1 MIDIIDDV
9 EIEPEEES
17 FFVALERADTVPDG
31 IQLLERTAEVSIYD
45 NDRKSIPRMQQNNQ
59 VYHIIVSEAT
69 LGFRELIV
77 SVREELERV
86 EVCLE
91 VTSPSDTN
99 CPVYYPIKFVVST
112 FDRSAGNSV
121 TTSYIYIIVTSW
133 YSGSGVDYIQPNS
146 SFSYSSCSKRDCFNI
161 AILDD
166 MELEAVESFI
176 VSLTPDAGIR
186 NAIVLNQDTIQINI
200 IDNDGELT
208 DRHCNITALHTRL
221 MYLRLVPSVPGS
233 F

>member
-1 MIDIIDDV
+1 
-9 EIEPEEES
+9 
-17 FFVALERADTVPDG
+17 
-31 IQLLERTAEVSIYD
+31 
-45 NDRKSIPRMQQNNQ
+45 
-59 VYHIIVSEAT
+59 
-69 LGFRELIV
+69 
-77 SVREELERV
+77 
-86 EVCLE
+86 
-91 VTSPSDTN
+91 
-99 CPVYYPIKFVVST
+99 
-112 FDRSAGNSV
+112 
-121 TTSYIYIIVTSW
+121 
-133 YSGSGVDYIQPNS
+133 
-146 SFSYSSCSKRDCFNI
+146 
-161 AILDD
+161 